1 MDTRKVQRNISAV
14 VVCGAM
20 VYLATGISGSLHK
33 HPAYADQPVTECE
46 TEATVAEMDYDW
58 YHKDAYFLAKIAMAE
73 AEGEDTV
80 GKALVI
86 RTVLNR
92 VESEK
97 FPNDV
102 EGVLYQKAGNG
113 WQFAPMEI
121 GGRWYTTEPD
131 EDCWEALYMV
141 QTGWDE
147 SLGALYFEQAGST
160 GWHND
165 NLEFLFQHGGHCFYK
180 EK

>member
-1 MDTRKVQRNISAV
+1 MRKVQRNISTV

-33 HPAYADQPVTECE
+33 QTAYADEPPIECD
-46 TEATVAEMDYDW
+46 ATVAEMDYDW
-58 YHKDAYFLAKIAMAE
+58 YHKDAYLLAKIAMAE
-73 AEGEDTV
+73 ADGEDTV

-92 VESEK
+92 VESDK
-97 FPNDV
+97 FPDDV
-102 EGVLYQKAGNG
+102 EGVLYQKAGTG
-113 WQFAPMEI
+113 WQFAPMEAE
-121 GGRWYTTEPD
+121 GRWYTTEPD

-141 QTGWDE
+141 QGGWDE

>member
-1 MDTRKVQRNISAV
+1 MIVKMRKIQRNISAV
-14 VVCGAM
+14 VACGAM
-20 VYLATGISGSLHK
+20 IYLATGISGSLHK
-33 HPAYADQPVTECE
+33 HPAYADEPVTECE
-46 TEATVAEMDYDW
+46 ATVTEEDYNW
-58 YHKDAYFLAKIAMAE
+58 YHKDAYLLAKIAMAE

-92 VESEK
+92 VESDK

-102 EGVLYQKAGNG
+102 EGVLYQKAGVG